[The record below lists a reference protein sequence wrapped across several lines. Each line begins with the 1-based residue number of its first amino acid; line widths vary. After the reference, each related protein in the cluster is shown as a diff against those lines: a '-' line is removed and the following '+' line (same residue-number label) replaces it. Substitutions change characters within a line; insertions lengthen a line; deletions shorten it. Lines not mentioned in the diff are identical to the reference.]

1 VDRSQQEAVA
11 FFMVRNIKGGAL
23 MTIRKVGVVG
33 CGLMGGGIAQTC
45 AQSGYETVVL
55 EVNQQLLDKGIAR
68 IHSAWDMLA
77 GKDKLTHGQVD
88 EYRSRL
94 HGALNLEDF
103 ADCDLVIEAV
113 LENMEEKL
121 RLFPALDRIVKPEAL
136 LLSNTSSLNITQMGA
151 VTKRP
156 DKVCGLHFFNPAP
169 VMKLVEVVKTIV
181 SSEDTIETVRQFA
194 LSLGKTPVVAKDT
207 AGFIVNFLLI
217 PYLLAAIRMLENG
230 MASRDDIDT
239 AMKLGC
245 GYPMGPFTLLD
256 YVGLDTTM
264 WAAEAIYEEYKDPLY
279 APPPLLRRMVQ
290 SGMYGRKN
298 GKGFYNYQ

>member
-1 VDRSQQEAVA
+1 MAI
-11 FFMVRNIKGGAL
+11 RN
-23 MTIRKVGVVG
+23 VGIVG

-45 AQSGYETVVL
+45 AQSGYETVVR
-55 EVNQQLLDKGIAR
+55 EVNQELLDKGMAR
-68 IHSAWDMLA
+68 IYAAWDMMA
-77 GKDKLTHGQVD
+77 GKGKLTQAQVD
-88 EYRSRL
+88 ENRRRL
-94 HGALNLEDF
+94 HGTLNLEDF

-113 LENMEEKL
+113 IENMEEKL
-121 RLFPALDRIVKPEAL
+121 RLFPALDHIVKPEAL
-136 LLSNTSSLNITQMGA
+136 LLTNTSSLNVTQMGA

-169 VMKLVEVVKTIV
+169 VMKLVEIVRTI
-181 SSEDTIETVRQFA
+181 STSDETIDTVRQFA
-194 LSLGKTPVVAKDT
+194 ISLGKTPVLAKDT

-230 MASRDDIDT
+230 QASRDDIDT

-256 YVGLDTTM
+256 YVGLDTTL

-290 SGMYGRKN
+290 SGMYGKKSGR
-298 GKGFYNYQ
+298 GFYDY

>member
-1 VDRSQQEAVA
+1 MA
-11 FFMVRNIKGGAL
+11 
-23 MTIRKVGVVG
+23 IRKVGVVG

-45 AQSGYETVVL
+45 AQSGYEVIVR
-55 EVNQQLLDKGIAR
+55 EVNQQLLDKGVSR
-68 IHSAWDMLA
+68 IQSAWDMMA
-77 GKDKLTHGQVD
+77 SKGKLTQGQVD
-88 EYRSRL
+88 ENRSRL
-94 HGALNLEDF
+94 HGTLKLEDF

-113 LENMEEKL
+113 IENMEEKV
-121 RLFPALDRIVKPEAL
+121 RLFPALDRIQKPDAL
-136 LLSNTSSLNITQMGA
+136 ILSNTSSLNVTQMGA

-169 VMKLVEVVKTIV
+169 VMKLVEVVRTI
-181 SSEDTIETVRQFA
+181 STSQETIESVKQFA
-194 LSLGKTPVVAKDT
+194 ISLGKTPVLAKDT

-230 MASRDDIDT
+230 MATRDDIDT

-256 YVGLDTTM
+256 YVGLDTTL

-279 APPPLLRRMVQ
+279 APPPLLRRMVI
-290 SGMYGRKN
+290 SGIFGKKSGR
-298 GKGFYNYQ
+298 GFYDYE

>member
-1 VDRSQQEAVA
+1 
-11 FFMVRNIKGGAL
+11 

-33 CGLMGGGIAQTC
+33 AGLMGGGIAQTC
-45 AQSGYETVVL
+45 AQSGYETVVR
-55 EVNQQLLDKGIAR
+55 EVNQQLLEKGLAR
-68 IHSAWDMLA
+68 IQSNWDMLA
-77 GKDKLTHGQVD
+77 GKGKMTQGQVD

-94 HGALNLEDF
+94 HGTVNMEDF

-113 LENMEEKL
+113 IENMEEKL
-121 RLFPALDRIVKPEAL
+121 RLFPALDKILKPGAL
-136 LLSNTSSLNITQMGA
+136 ILSNTSSLSVTQMGA

-169 VMKLVEVVKTIV
+169 VMKLVEIVRTI
-181 SSEDTIETVRQFA
+181 STSEETIETVRQFA
-194 LSLGKTPVVAKDT
+194 ISLGKTPVLAKDT

-230 MASRDDIDT
+230 QATRDDIDT

-264 WAAEAIYEEYKDPLY
+264 WAAEAIYDEYKDPLY
-279 APPPLLRRMVQ
+279 APPPLLRRMVA
-290 SGMYGRKN
+290 SGMYGKKS
-298 GKGFYNYQ
+298 GKGFYDYQQG

>member
-1 VDRSQQEAVA
+1 
-11 FFMVRNIKGGAL
+11 
-23 MTIRKVGVVG
+23 
-33 CGLMGGGIAQTC
+33 MGGGIAQTC
-45 AQSGYETVVL
+45 AQSGYETIVH
-55 EVNQQLLDKGIAR
+55 EVNQELLDKGMAR
-68 IHSAWDMLA
+68 INSAWEMLVSK
-77 GKDKLTHGQVD
+77 GKITQGQAD

-94 HGALNLEDF
+94 HGTLNLEEF

-113 LENMEEKL
+113 IENMEEKL
-121 RLFPALDRIVKPEAL
+121 RLFPALDRIAKPEAL
-136 LLSNTSSLNITQMGA
+136 LLTNTSSLNVTQMGA

-169 VMKLVEVVKTIV
+169 VMKLVEVVRTI
-181 SSEDTIETVRQFA
+181 STSEETIETVMQFA
-194 LSLGKTPVVAKDT
+194 ISLGKTPVLAKDT

-230 MASRDDIDT
+230 MATRDDIDT

-256 YVGLDTTM
+256 YVGLDTTL

-279 APPPLLRRMVQ
+279 APPPLLRRMVL
-290 SGMYGRKN
+290 SGMYGRKS
-298 GKGFYNYQ
+298 GKGFYEYHA

>member
-1 VDRSQQEAVA
+1 MA
-11 FFMVRNIKGGAL
+11 
-23 MTIRKVGVVG
+23 IRRVGVVG

-45 AQSGYETVVL
+45 AQSGYETVVR
-55 EVNQQLLDKGIAR
+55 EVNQELLDKGMAR
-68 IHSAWDMLA
+68 IYAAWDMMA
-77 GKDKLTHGQVD
+77 GKGKLSQGQV
-88 EYRSRL
+88 EENRSRL
-94 HGALNLEDF
+94 HGTLNLEDF

-113 LENMEEKL
+113 IENMEEKL
-121 RLFPALDRIVKPEAL
+121 RLFPALDHIVKPEAL
-136 LLSNTSSLNITQMGA
+136 LLTNTSSLNVTQMGA

-169 VMKLVEVVKTIV
+169 VMKLVEIVRTI
-181 SSEDTIETVRQFA
+181 STSDETIDTVRQFA
-194 LSLGKTPVVAKDT
+194 ISLGKTPVLAKDT

-230 MASRDDIDT
+230 RASRDDIDT

-256 YVGLDTTM
+256 YVGLDTTL

-290 SGMYGRKN
+290 SGMYGKKSGR
-298 GKGFYNYQ
+298 GFYDY

>member
-1 VDRSQQEAVA
+1 
-11 FFMVRNIKGGAL
+11 

-33 CGLMGGGIAQTC
+33 CGLMGAGIAQTC
-45 AQSGYETVVL
+45 AQSGYEVIVR
-55 EVNQQLLDKGIAR
+55 EVNQQLLDKGVSR
-68 IHSAWDMLA
+68 IQSAWVMMA
-77 GKDKLTHGQVD
+77 SKGKLTQEQVD
-88 EYRSRL
+88 ENRSRL
-94 HGALNLEDF
+94 HGTLNLEDF

-113 LENMEEKL
+113 IENMEEKV
-121 RLFPALDRIVKPEAL
+121 RLFPVLDRILKPDAL
-136 LLSNTSSLNITQMGA
+136 ILSNTSSLNVTQMGA

-169 VMKLVEVVKTIV
+169 VMKLVEIVRTI
-181 SSEDTIETVRQFA
+181 STSQETIEDVKQFA
-194 LSLGKTPVVAKDT
+194 ISLGKTPVLAKDT

-230 MASRDDIDT
+230 MATRDDIDT

-256 YVGLDTTM
+256 YVGLDTTL

-279 APPPLLRRMVQ
+279 APPPLLRRMVI
-290 SGMYGRKN
+290 SGIYGKKSGR
-298 GKGFYNYQ
+298 GFYDYQ

>member
-1 VDRSQQEAVA
+1 MD
-11 FFMVRNIKGGAL
+11 
-23 MTIRKVGVVG
+23 IRKVGVVG

-45 AQSGYETVVL
+45 AQSGYETIVR
-55 EVNQQLLDKGIAR
+55 EVNQPLLDKGMAR
-68 IHSAWDMLA
+68 IYNAWDTMA
-77 GKDKLTHGQVD
+77 SKGKLTQGQVD
-88 EYRSRL
+88 ENRARL
-94 HGALNLEDF
+94 HGTIEMADF
-103 ADCDLVIEAV
+103 ADCDIVIEV
-113 LENMEEKL
+113 VIENMEEKL
-121 RLFPALDRIVKPEAL
+121 RLFPVLDKILKPEAL
-136 LLSNTSSLNITQMGA
+136 LLSNTSSLNVTQMGA
-151 VTKRP
+151 VTKRA

-169 VMKLVEVVKTIV
+169 VMKLVEIVQTI
-181 SSEDTIETVRQFA
+181 STSPETIEEVRKFA
-194 LSLGKTPVVAKDT
+194 ISLGKTPVLSKDT

-279 APPPLLRRMVQ
+279 APPPLLRRMVI
-290 SGMYGRKN
+290 SGMLGRKS
-298 GKGFYNYQ
+298 GKGFYSYE

>member
-1 VDRSQQEAVA
+1 MA
-11 FFMVRNIKGGAL
+11 
-23 MTIRKVGVVG
+23 IRKVGVVG

-45 AQSGYETVVL
+45 AQSGYETIVR
-55 EVNQQLLDKGIAR
+55 EVNQELLDKGMAR
-68 IHSAWDMLA
+68 IDSAWEMLVSK
-77 GKDKLTHGQVD
+77 GKITQGQAD

-94 HGALNLEDF
+94 HGTLNLEEF

-113 LENMEEKL
+113 IENMEEKL
-121 RLFPALDRIVKPEAL
+121 RLFPALDRIAKPEAL
-136 LLSNTSSLNITQMGA
+136 LLTNTSSLNVTQMGA

-169 VMKLVEVVKTIV
+169 VMKLVEVVRTI
-181 SSEDTIETVRQFA
+181 STSEETIETVKQFA
-194 LSLGKTPVVAKDT
+194 ISLGKTPVLAKDT

-230 MASRDDIDT
+230 MATRDDIDT

-256 YVGLDTTM
+256 YVGLDTTL

-279 APPPLLRRMVQ
+279 APPPLLRRMVL
-290 SGMYGRKN
+290 SGMYGRKS
-298 GKGFYNYQ
+298 GKGFYEYQ